1 MERFIIE
8 TVANKG
14 EKFSTDST
22 HDCMIRAD
30 RRMEE
35 IIGSVAGLRIL
46 HRVDGRLVQSYEL
59 KSAA

>member
-1 MERFIIE
+1 MTI
-8 TVANKG
+8 TNKG
-14 EKFSTDST
+14 ERFSTDST
-22 HDCMIRAD
+22 HDYMICAD

-46 HRVDGRLVQSYEL
+46 HRVDGRLMQRYEL